1 VDNISNLPPAVL
13 LVLAVLLAVWL
24 VLLLL
29 VPFMIEGIRNS
40 TRKANQQLELLN
52 RKVDKLIE
60 LLGRGDRGEE
70 QIVRADELRDARPR
84 VQERTRKEPT
94 ISG

>member
-1 VDNISNLPPAVL
+1 MDNISNLPPAVL
-13 LVLAVLLAVWL
+13 LALAVLLAVWL

-40 TRKANQQLELLN
+40 TRKANLQLELLN
-52 RKVDKLIE
+52 RKLDKLIE
-60 LLGRGDRGEE
+60 VLDRGDAPPNVRTGEPRE
-70 QIVRADELRDARPR
+70 ARPHA
-84 VQERTRKEPT
+84 VERARKEPT

>member
-1 VDNISNLPPAVL
+1 MDNISNLPPAVL
-13 LVLAVLLAVWL
+13 LVLTILFVVWL

-70 QIVRADELRDARPR
+70 QIVRADELRDARPHA
-84 VQERTRKEPT
+84 QERTRKEPT

>member
-1 VDNISNLPPAVL
+1 MDNISNLPPAVS

-29 VPFMIEGIRNS
+29 VPFMVESIRSS
-40 TRKANQQLELLN
+40 TRKSHLQLELLN
-52 RKVDKLIE
+52 GKIDRLIE
-60 LLGRGDRGEE
+60 LLESRDA
-70 QIVRADELRDARPR
+70 QNARAAEPRDARPH
-84 VQERTRKEPT
+84 VAERARKEPT